1 MKIKNIDLIALPN
14 SMVKWLMNIVK
25 ESSNIQRSYKYAY
38 KIIIK
43 FWYRLKNDF
52 CRTRAAPTQKHNIC
66 RNYGSMFKST
76 LVYLYA
82 SMSNQYYTYIFTSK
96 FTSKP
101 PISRRP
107 HIHIPAQSLPVSQ
120 VLIFVLCSFICFS
133 LFTEKSVDLRGPA
146 RFHRIDITARAYLV
160 TRFHSFIYRMEILL
174 ISIVRTALMRCLVIH
189 RF

>member
-1 MKIKNIDLIALPN
+1 MISTENRG
-14 SMVKWLMNIVK
+14 
-25 ESSNIQRSYKYAY
+25 QR
-38 KIIIK
+38 
-43 FWYRLKNDF
+43 
-52 CRTRAAPTQKHNIC
+52 QHKHNIY
-66 RNYGSMFKST
+66 RNYDSMFKST

-82 SMSNQYYTYIFTSK
+82 SMSNQYYTYIFTSE

-101 PISRRP
+101 PISRQP
-107 HIHIPAQSLPVSQ
+107 HIPAQSLPVSQ

-160 TRFHSFIYRMEILL
+160 TRFHSFIYRTEISL
-174 ISIVRTALMRCLVIH
+174 ISIMRTALMRCLVIH